1 MESAALTR
9 DAIAA
14 EVARFLHLL
23 TQPGDVFEVRAPK
36 CLERRGATYTST
48 VSGYFPHAS
57 IETAA
62 GLIAELDESALA
74 PGVYITLN
82 PIKPDLLARA
92 ANRLKRRAPET
103 TADSDILA
111 RRWLLIDV
119 DPVRPSGVSATDEE
133 LELARQRA
141 TAIWVFLSLQDWPE
155 PIVAMSGNGYHLLY
169 RIDLPAGD
177 SDLVRRVLAAI
188 ADHFD
193 DERVRIDRS
202 VHNPARITKIIGT
215 MARKGDDLPA
225 GEGIAARPHR
235 RSKLISVPD
244 DLRVVPVEALRA
256 LVESAKPP
264 PRSDP
269 PDTIERF
276 PATPEGV
283 RIWLEQRGVPV
294 KGVRRN
300 GTKTM
305 ILLERCPI
313 DPEIVS
319 TGSSDIAVLVGDDGR
334 LAYCN
339 RHNRGENFT
348 WPDLRR
354 VLDPEY
360 AARGQAHG
368 DVDLSGIMKC
378 GGGAEAAA
386 GVSNEPTSGAL
397 GVDATE
403 PADTPPTPP
412 PPDPGLLPAELL
424 RVPGFVGEVMDFCLA
439 TAPYPN
445 LVLAFCG
452 ALALQAFLASRK
464 VRDRGDNRTNIYLLG
479 LAHSS
484 AGKDWPRKVNTRI
497 VHEVGLSECLG
508 ERFASGE
515 GIQDALFK
523 QPGMIFQTD
532 EIDGMLQSIN
542 KARDARHEA
551 IMSTLLTM
559 YSSSN
564 SVYPMRRKAGKE
576 SPGVI
581 NQPSL
586 TIFGTAIPNH
596 YYEALSERMLTNGF
610 FARMLILEAGQR
622 GAGQEP
628 SIRDLPSR
636 VIETARW
643 WSEFSP
649 GKGNL
654 EHWHPVPKVV
664 PHTEAAKGLLVELRR
679 EAEAEYAA
687 AEQRQDAVGTTVW
700 GRVSEQVRKLAL
712 LHAISADA
720 REPSIDA
727 DAVRWAR
734 QLAMHQTRRMLYMAA
749 GHVAENP
756 FHAECLKLVKK
767 LREAPGRE
775 LPHSVLLKRMKMDS
789 KTFGALI
796 ETLAQQGDI
805 EVMTEA
811 RPGWPSRW
819 YRLPNGVKLE
829 GETSPGGET

>member
-1 MESAALTR
+1 MTR
-9 DAIAA
+9 DATTA
-14 EVARFLHLL
+14 EVARFLNLL
-23 TQPGDVFEVRAPK
+23 VQPGDVFEVRAPK

-48 VSGYFPHAS
+48 VSGYFTHAS

-62 GLIAELDESALA
+62 SLIAELDESGLA
-74 PGVYITLN
+74 PGVYVTLN
-82 PIKPDLLARA
+82 PVKPDLLARA

-103 TADSDILA
+103 TADGDILA

-119 DPVRPSGVSATDEE
+119 DPVRPSGVSSTDEE

-141 TAIWVFLSLQDWPE
+141 TTIYVFLATLGWPE
-155 PIVAMSGNGYHLLY
+155 PVVAMSGNGYHLLY
-169 RIDLPAGD
+169 RVDLPADD
-177 SDLVRRVLAAI
+177 SELVPRVLAAV

-193 DERVRIDRS
+193 DARISIDRS
-202 VHNPARITKIIGT
+202 VHNPARITKVIGT
-215 MARKGDDLPA
+215 VARKGDDLA
-225 GEGIAARPHR
+225 GSEGIAARPHR
-235 RSKLISVPD
+235 RSKLFSVPD
-244 DLRVVPVEALRA
+244 ALCVVPVQAQEA
-256 LVESAKPP
+256 LVESGTPP
-264 PRSDP
+264 PP
-269 PDTIERF
+269 TPQPDQIERF

-283 RIWLEQRGVPV
+283 RVWLEQRGVPV
-294 KGVRRN
+294 KGIRRN

-319 TGSSDIAVLVGDDGR
+319 TSTSDIAVLVGDDGK

-339 RHNRGENFT
+339 KHNRGEHFT
-348 WPDLRR
+348 WPELRR

-360 AARGQAHG
+360 AARGATHG
-368 DVDLSGIMKC
+368 DVDLSSIL
-378 GGGAEAAA
+378 APQTAIADD
-386 GVSNEPTSGAL
+386 SPPPPS
-397 GVDATE
+397 
-403 PADTPPTPP
+403 PA
-412 PPDPGLLPAELL
+412 PPDPGLLPPELL
-424 RVPGFVGEVMDFCLA
+424 RVPGFVGEVMDFCLD

-445 LVLAFCG
+445 CVLAFCG
-452 ALALQAFLASRK
+452 ALALQAFLAGRK
-464 VRDRGDNRTNIYLLG
+464 VRDGGDNRTNIYLLG

-564 SVYPMRRKAGKE
+564 SVFPMRRKAGKE
-576 SPGVI
+576 APGVI
-581 NQPSL
+581 DQPNMV
-586 TIFGTAIPNH
+586 IFGTAIPNH

-610 FARMLILEAGQR
+610 FARMLIFEAGQR

-628 SIRDLPSR
+628 SIRDLPPR

-664 PHTEAAKGLLVELRR
+664 EHTQAAKGLLIETRR
-679 EAEAEYAA
+679 EAEAEYAR
-687 AEQRQDAVGTTVW
+687 AEQAQDAVGTTVW

-712 LHAISADA
+712 LHAISANA

-727 DAVRWAR
+727 DAVQWAR
-734 QLAMHQTRRMLYMAA
+734 QLVMHQTRRMLYMAA

-767 LREAPGRE
+767 LREAPGRVMARNK
-775 LPHSVLLKRMKMDS
+775 LMRAMRCKLADFDQIIATLLMQ
-789 KTFGALI
+789 
-796 ETLAQQGDI
+796 EDI
-805 EVMTEA
+805 ECVDIPTRTKPA
-811 RPGWPSRW
+811 QG
-819 YRLPNGVKLE
+819 YRLP
-829 GETSPGGET
+829 

>member
-1 MESAALTR
+1 MRT
-9 DAIAA
+9 D
-14 EVARFLHLL
+14 VASEIIRFLNLL
-23 TQPGDVFEVRAPK
+23 VQPGDVFEVRAPK
-36 CLERRGATYTST
+36 CLERRGATYSST
-48 VSGYFPHAS
+48 VSGYFTHAS
-57 IETAA
+57 IESAA

-74 PGVYITLN
+74 PGVYVTLN
-82 PIKPDLLARA
+82 PVRPDLLARA

-103 TADSDILA
+103 TADGDIVV
-111 RRWLLIDV
+111 RRWLLVDV

-141 TAIWVFLSLQDWPE
+141 SAIYVFLSTLGWTE

-169 RIDLPAGD
+169 RIDLPVDEAE
-177 SDLVRRVLAAI
+177 LVRRVLAAI

-193 DERVRIDRS
+193 DALITIDRS

-235 RSKLISVPD
+235 RSKLINVPEEPC
-244 DLRVVPVEALRA
+244 VVPTEALEA

-264 PRSDP
+264 PPPSP
-269 PDTIERF
+269 PDQIERF

-283 RIWLEQRGVPV
+283 RVWLEQRGVPV

-300 GTKTM
+300 GTKSM
-305 ILLERCPI
+305 LLLERCPI

-319 TGSSDIAVLVGDDGR
+319 TGSSDIAVLVGDDGM

-339 RHNRGENFT
+339 KHNRGENFT

-368 DVDLSGIMKC
+368 GVDLSGMINRDPPPSP
-378 GGGAEAAA
+378 ER
-386 GVSNEPTSGAL
+386 VSA
-397 GVDATE
+397 VE
-403 PADTPPTPP
+403 PALASDAPAESPAIVA
-412 PPDPGLLPAELL
+412 PPDPGLLPTELL

-452 ALALQAFLASRK
+452 ALALQAFLAGRK
-464 VRDRGDNRTNIYLLG
+464 VRDGGDNRTNIYLLG

-497 VHEVGLSECLG
+497 VHEIGLSECLG

-523 QPGMIFQTD
+523 QPSMLFQTD

-576 SPGVI
+576 APGVI

-643 WSEFSP
+643 WSEFTP

-654 EHWHPVPKVV
+654 EHWHPIPKIV
-664 PHTEAAKGLLVELRR
+664 PHTEAAKGLLVDMRA

-687 AEQRQDAVGTTVW
+687 AEQAQDAVGTTVW

-712 LHAISADA
+712 LYAISANS

-727 DAVRWAR
+727 DAVRWAG
-734 QLAMHQTRRMLYMAA
+734 QVVMHQTRRMLYMAA

-756 FHAECLKLVKK
+756 FHAECLKLMKK
-767 LREAPGRE
+767 LREAPGRQ
-775 LPHSVLLKRMKMDS
+775 LSHQVLLKRMKLRAAD
-789 KTFGALI
+789 FRDLV
-796 ETLAQQGDI
+796 ETLIQRVDI
-805 EVMTEA
+805 EPVEVATA
-811 RPGWPSRW
+811 GRTGVA
-819 YRLPNGVKLE
+819 YRLLD
-829 GETSPGGET
+829 GGEG

>member
-1 MESAALTR
+1 MR

-14 EVARFLHLL
+14 EIARFLNLL
-23 TQPGDVFEVRAPK
+23 VQPDDVFEVRSPK

-48 VSGYFPHAS
+48 VSGYFTQPS

-62 GLIAELDESALA
+62 GLIAELDESGLA
-74 PGVYITLN
+74 PGVYVTLN
-82 PIKPDLLARA
+82 PVKSDLLARA

-103 TADSDILA
+103 TADGDIVA

-133 LELARQRA
+133 LELARQRVS
-141 TAIWVFLSLQDWPE
+141 AIYVFLSTLGWPE
-155 PIVAMSGNGYHLLY
+155 PVVAMSGNGYHLLY
-169 RIDLPAGD
+169 RIDLPVDD
-177 SDLVRRVLAAI
+177 SDLVRRILAAI

-193 DERVRIDRS
+193 DDRIVVDRS

-215 MARKGDDLPA
+215 MACKGDDLA
-225 GEGIAARPHR
+225 ASDGIAARPHR
-235 RSKLISVPD
+235 RSVLANAPD
-244 DLRVVPVEALRA
+244 QLQVVPVEALEA
-256 LVESAKPP
+256 LVATDTPP
-264 PRSDP
+264 PSTP
-269 PDTIERF
+269 PDRIERF
-276 PATPEGV
+276 PSTPDDV
-283 RIWLEQRGVPV
+283 RVWLEQHGAQV

-319 TGSSDIAVLVGDDGR
+319 TGSSDIAVLVGDDGM

-339 RHNRGENFT
+339 KHNRGENFT

-360 AARGQAHG
+360 AARGQAHDG
-368 DVDLSGIMKC
+368 VDLSGIL
-378 GGGAEAAA
+378 AP
-386 GVSNEPTSGAL
+386 S
-397 GVDATE
+397 
-403 PADTPPTPP
+403 TPPSAESPP
-412 PPDPGLLPAELL
+412 SAPAPSDPGLLPPELL
-424 RVPGFVGEVMDFCLA
+424 RMPGFVGEVMDHCLA

-452 ALALQAFLASRK
+452 ALALQAFLAGRR
-464 VRDRGDNRTNIYLLG
+464 VRDGGDNRTNIYLLG

-497 VHEVGLSECLG
+497 VHEVGLSGSLG

-523 QPGMIFQTD
+523 QPSILFQTD

-542 KARDARHEA
+542 KAKDARHEA

-576 SPGVI
+576 APGVI
-581 NQPSL
+581 DQPNMV
-586 TIFGTAIPNH
+586 IFGTAIPNH

-622 GAGQEP
+622 GNGQEP
-628 SIRDLPSR
+628 SIRDLPPR

-643 WSEFSP
+643 WTEFSP

-654 EHWHPVPKVV
+654 EHWHPTPKVV
-664 PHTEAAKGLLVELRR
+664 PHADAAKRLLVETRE
-679 EAEAEYAA
+679 EAETEYAR
-687 AEQRQDAVGTTVW
+687 AEEAQDAVGTTVW
-700 GRVSEQVRKLAL
+700 GRVSEQVRKLGL
-712 LHAISADA
+712 LHAISANA
-720 REPSIDA
+720 RAPVIDV

-734 QLAMHQTRRMLYMAA
+734 HLVMHQTRRMLFMAA

-756 FHAECLKLVKK
+756 FHAECLKLMKK

-775 LPHSVLLKRMKMDS
+775 LSHSVLLKRMKMDS
-789 KTFGALI
+789 KTFGMLV
-796 ETLAQQGDI
+796 ETLEQQGDI
-805 EVMTEA
+805 EVVTTA
-811 RPGWPSRW
+811 RPGWHVRT
-819 YRLPNGVKLE
+819 YRLINGVKHD

>member
-1 MESAALTR
+1 MRA
-9 DAIAA
+9 AIAS
-14 EVARFLHLL
+14 EVARFLYLL
-23 TQPGDVFEVRAPK
+23 TQPGEVFEVRAPK

-48 VSGYFPHAS
+48 VSGYFTHAS

-62 GLIAELDESALA
+62 SLIAELDESGLA
-74 PGVYITLN
+74 PGVYVTLN
-82 PIKPDLLARA
+82 PVRSDLLARA

-103 TADSDILA
+103 TADGDIVA
-111 RRWLLIDV
+111 RRWLLVDV

-141 TAIWVFLSLQDWPE
+141 TAIFVFLSTLGWPE
-155 PIVAMSGNGYHLLY
+155 PIVAMSGNGFHLLY
-169 RIDLPAGD
+169 RIDLPVD
-177 SDLVRRVLAAI
+177 DCELVRRVLAAV

-193 DERVRIDRS
+193 DEQIRIDRS
-202 VHNPARITKIIGT
+202 VHNPARITKVIGT
-215 MARKGDDLPA
+215 MARKGDDLA
-225 GEGIAARPHR
+225 ASEGIAARPHR
-235 RSKLISVPD
+235 RSELINVPD
-244 DLRVVPVEALRA
+244 EVRVVPTEALQA
-256 LVESAKPP
+256 IVESAKPP
-264 PRSDP
+264 PPPSP
-269 PDTIERF
+269 PDQIERF
-276 PATPEGV
+276 PSTPEGV
-283 RIWLEQRGVPV
+283 RAWLEQRGVPV
-294 KGVRRN
+294 KGMRRN

-305 ILLERCPI
+305 LLLERCPI

-319 TGSSDIAVLVGDDGR
+319 TGSSDIAVLVGDDGM

-354 VLDPEY
+354 AIDPEY

-368 DVDLSGIMKC
+368 GVDLSGIINRDPPQLP
-378 GGGAEAAA
+378 ER
-386 GVSNEPTSGAL
+386 VSP
-397 GVDATE
+397 VE
-403 PADTPPTPP
+403 PAPASDEPSESPATVA

-424 RVPGFVGEVMDFCLA
+424 RVPGLVGEVMDFCLE

-445 LVLAFCG
+445 LALAFCG
-452 ALALQAFLASRK
+452 ALALQAFLAGRK
-464 VRDRGDNRTNIYLLG
+464 VRDGGDNRTNVYLLG

-497 VHEVGLSECLG
+497 VHEIGLSECLG

-523 QPGMIFQTD
+523 QPGMLFQTD

-581 NQPSL
+581 DQPGL
-586 TIFGTAIPNH
+586 VIFGTAIPNH

-628 SIRDLPSR
+628 SIRDLPPR

-643 WSEFSP
+643 WSDFSP

-664 PHTEAAKGLLVELRR
+664 PHTEDAKGLLVEMRG
-679 EAEAEYAA
+679 EAEAEYAR
-687 AEQRQDAVGTTVW
+687 AEQAQDAVGTTVW

-712 LHAISADA
+712 LYAISANA

-734 QLAMHQTRRMLYMAA
+734 QLVMHQTRRMLFMAA

-805 EVMTEA
+805 EVLTEA

>member
-1 MESAALTR
+1 MRAAV
-9 DAIAA
+9 AS
-14 EVARFLHLL
+14 EVARFLSVLV
-23 TQPGDVFEVRAPK
+23 PPSDVFEVRAPK
-36 CLERRGATYTST
+36 CLERRGTTYTST
-48 VSGYFPHAS
+48 MSGYFTHSA

-74 PGVYITLN
+74 PGVYVTLN
-82 PIKPDLLARA
+82 PVKADLLARA

-103 TADSDILA
+103 TADSDIVA

-141 TAIWVFLSLQDWPE
+141 TAIYVFLATLGWPQ
-155 PIVAMSGNGYHLLY
+155 PVVAMSGNGYHLLY
-169 RIDLPAGD
+169 RIDPPVDDG
-177 SDLVRRVLAAI
+177 DLVRRVLVAI

-193 DERVRIDRS
+193 DDRVRIDRS
-202 VHNPARITKIIGT
+202 VHNPARITKVIGT
-215 MARKGDDLPA
+215 MARKGDDLA
-225 GEGIAARPHR
+225 GSEGITARPHR
-235 RSKLISVPD
+235 RSKLIDVPD
-244 DLRVVPVEALRA
+244 ELQVVPAEALQA
-256 LVESAKPP
+256 LVESGKPP
-264 PRSDP
+264 PPPPTP
-269 PDTIERF
+269 PDQIERF
-276 PATPEGV
+276 PATPDGV
-283 RIWLEQRGVPV
+283 RVWLEQRGVPV

-305 ILLERCPI
+305 LLLERCPI

-319 TGSSDIAVLVGDDGR
+319 TSSSDIAVLVGDDGK

-360 AARGQAHG
+360 AARGVTHS
-368 DVDLSGIMKC
+368 DVDLSGIL
-378 GGGAEAAA
+378 ALPTTAADE
-386 GVSNEPTSGAL
+386 SQPPPS
-397 GVDATE
+397 
-403 PADTPPTPP
+403 PA
-412 PPDPGLLPAELL
+412 PPDPGLLPPDLL
-424 RVPGFVGEVMDFCLA
+424 HVPGFVGEVMDFCLA

-452 ALALQAFLASRK
+452 ALALQAFLAGRK
-464 VRDRGDNRTNIYLLG
+464 VRDGGDNRTNIYLLG

-484 AGKDWPRKVNTRI
+484 AGKDWPRKLNTRI
-497 VHEVGLSECLG
+497 VHEVGLSGSLG

-523 QPGMIFQTD
+523 QPSMLFQTD

-542 KARDARHEA
+542 KAKDARHEA

-564 SVYPMRRKAGKE
+564 SVFPMRRKAGKE
-576 SPGVI
+576 TPGVI
-581 NQPSL
+581 DQPGL
-586 TIFGTAIPNH
+586 VIFGTAIPNH

-628 SIRDLPSR
+628 SIRDLPPR

-643 WSEFSP
+643 WTEFSP

-664 PHTEAAKGLLVELRR
+664 PHTDAATSLLVEMRH
-679 EAEAEYAA
+679 EAETEYAR
-687 AEQRQDAVGTTVW
+687 AEEAQDAVGTTVW

-712 LHAISADA
+712 LHAISANA

-727 DAVRWAR
+727 DGVQWAR
-734 QLAMHQTRRMLYMAA
+734 RLVMHQTRRMLCRVTD
-749 GHVAENP
+749 HVAENP
-756 FHAECLKLVKK
+756 FHAECLKLMRR
-767 LREAPGRE
+767 LRESPGRVMARNK
-775 LPHSVLLKRMKMDS
+775 LMRAMHAKLADFDQMIATLLM
-789 KTFGALI
+789 
-796 ETLAQQGDI
+796 QGDI
-805 EVMTEA
+805 ECVEIPTRTKPA
-811 RPGWPSRW
+811 QG
-819 YRLPNGVKLE
+819 YRLP
-829 GETSPGGET
+829 

>member
-1 MESAALTR
+1 MR

-14 EVARFLHLL
+14 EIARFLNLL
-23 TQPGDVFEVRAPK
+23 VQPDDVFEVRSPK

-48 VSGYFPHAS
+48 VSGYFTHAS
-57 IETAA
+57 IEAAA
-62 GLIAELDESALA
+62 GLIAELDESGLA
-74 PGVYITLN
+74 PGVYVTLN
-82 PIKPDLLARA
+82 PVRSDLLARA
-92 ANRLKRRAPET
+92 ANRLKRRTPET
-103 TADSDILA
+103 TADGDTIM

-119 DPVRPSGVSATDEE
+119 DPVRPSGVSATDDE
-133 LELARQRA
+133 LELAQQRA
-141 TAIWVFLSLQDWPE
+141 NGIKMFLTALGWPE

-169 RIDLPAGD
+169 QINLPVDDA
-177 SDLVRRVLAAI
+177 DLVRRVLAAV

-193 DERVRIDRS
+193 DDCIVVDRS
-202 VHNPARITKIIGT
+202 VHNPARITKVIGT
-215 MARKGDDLPA
+215 MARKGDDLA
-225 GEGIAARPHR
+225 ASDGIAARPHR
-235 RSKLISVPD
+235 RSALVSVPD
-244 DLRVVPVEALRA
+244 ELCVVPVKALEALVA
-256 LVESAKPP
+256 TDTPP
-264 PRSDP
+264 PSTP
-269 PDTIERF
+269 PDRIERF
-276 PATPEGV
+276 PSTPDGV
-283 RIWLEQRGVPV
+283 RVWLEQRGVPV

-305 ILLERCPI
+305 LLLERCPI

-319 TGSSDIAVLVGDDGR
+319 TGSSDIAVLVGDDGM

-339 RHNRGENFT
+339 KHNRGENFT

-360 AARGQAHG
+360 AARGQPHDG
-368 DVDLSGIMKC
+368 VDLSGIL
-378 GGGAEAAA
+378 AP
-386 GVSNEPTSGAL
+386 S
-397 GVDATE
+397 
-403 PADTPPTPP
+403 TPPAAESPP
-412 PPDPGLLPAELL
+412 PPAPAQSDPGLLPPELL
-424 RVPGFVGEVMDFCLA
+424 RMPGFVGEVMDFCLA

-452 ALALQAFLASRK
+452 ALALQAFLAGRK
-464 VRDRGDNRTNIYLLG
+464 VRDGGDNRTNIYLLG

-484 AGKDWPRKVNTRI
+484 AGKDWPRKINTRI
-497 VHEVGLSECLG
+497 VHEVGLSGSLG

-523 QPGMIFQTD
+523 QQSMLFQTD

-542 KARDARHEA
+542 KAKDARHEA

-581 NQPSL
+581 DQPNMV
-586 TIFGTAIPNH
+586 IFGTAIPNH

-628 SIRDLPSR
+628 SIRDLPPR

-643 WSEFSP
+643 WTEFSP

-654 EHWHPVPKVV
+654 EHWHPTPKVV
-664 PHTEAAKGLLVELRR
+664 PHTDAAKRLLVETRE
-679 EAEAEYAA
+679 EAESEYAR
-687 AEQRQDAVGTTVW
+687 AEQAQDAVGTTVW

-712 LHAISADA
+712 LHAISANA
-720 REPSIDA
+720 RAPVIDV

-734 QLAMHQTRRMLYMAA
+734 QLVMHQTRRMLFMAA

-756 FHAECLKLVKK
+756 FHAECLKLMKK
-767 LREAPGRE
+767 LREAPHRQ
-775 LPHSVLLKRMKMDS
+775 LSHQVLLKRMKMRATD
-789 KTFGALI
+789 FRDLI
-796 ETLAQQGDI
+796 ETLVQRNDI
-805 EVMTEA
+805 EPIPVATA
-811 RPGWPSRW
+811 GRTGVA
-819 YRLPNGVKLE
+819 YRLID
-829 GETSPGGET
+829 GGEG

>member
-1 MESAALTR
+1 MESSALTR
-9 DAIAA
+9 DAITTD
-14 EVARFLHLL
+14 VARFLTLL
-23 TQPGDVFEVRAPK
+23 VQPGDVFEVRAPK

-48 VSGYFPHAS
+48 VSGYFTHAS
-57 IETAA
+57 IEAAA
-62 GLIAELDESALA
+62 GLIAELDESGLA
-74 PGVYITLN
+74 PGVYLTLN
-82 PIKPDLLARA
+82 PVRSDLLARA

-103 TADSDILA
+103 TADGDILA

-141 TAIWVFLSLQDWPE
+141 SAIYVFLSTLGWPE

-169 RIDLPAGD
+169 PIDLAVD
-177 SDLVRRVLAAI
+177 DNELVRRVLAAI
-188 ADHFD
+188 AEHFD
-193 DERVRIDRS
+193 DARIATDRS
-202 VHNPARITKIIGT
+202 VHNPARITKVIGT
-215 MARKGDDLPA
+215 VARKGDDLV
-225 GEGIAARPHR
+225 GGDGIAARPHR
-235 RSKLISVPD
+235 RSKLINVPGEV
-244 DLRVVPVEALRA
+244 RAVPTEALQA
-256 LVESAKPP
+256 LVESATPP
-264 PRSDP
+264 PPPSSP
-269 PDTIERF
+269 PDQIERF
-276 PATPEGV
+276 PATPDGV
-283 RIWLEQRGVPV
+283 RVWLEQRGVPV

-319 TGSSDIAVLVGDDGR
+319 TGSSDIAVLVGDDGL

-339 RHNRGENFT
+339 KHNRGENFT

-360 AARGQAHG
+360 AARGTAR
-368 DVDLSGIMKC
+368 DAVDLSGMINRDPPPSP
-378 GGGAEAAA
+378 ER
-386 GVSNEPTSGAL
+386 VSA
-397 GVDATE
+397 VE
-403 PADTPPTPP
+403 PAPASDEPSEPPATVA
-412 PPDPGLLPAELL
+412 PPDPGLLPTELL

-452 ALALQAFLASRK
+452 ALALQAFLAGRK
-464 VRDRGDNRTNIYLLG
+464 VRDGGDNRTNIYLLG

-497 VHEVGLSECLG
+497 VHEIGLSEGLG

-523 QPGMIFQTD
+523 QPSMLFQTD

-610 FARMLILEAGQR
+610 FARMIILEAGQR

-628 SIRDLPSR
+628 SIRELPPR

-643 WSEFSP
+643 WSDFSP
-649 GKGNL
+649 GRGNL

-664 PHTEAAKGLLVELRR
+664 PHTEAAKSLLVELRR

-712 LHAISADA
+712 LHAISANA

-734 QLAMHQTRRMLYMAA
+734 RLVMHQTRRMLYRVTD
-749 GHVAENP
+749 HVAENP
-756 FHAECLKLVKK
+756 FHAECLKLMRR
-767 LREAPGRE
+767 LRESPGRTMARNK
-775 LPHSVLLKRMKMDS
+775 LMRAMHAKLADFDQMIATLLM
-789 KTFGALI
+789 
-796 ETLAQQGDI
+796 QGDVECVEI
-805 EVMTEA
+805 PTRTKPA
-811 RPGWPSRW
+811 QG
-819 YRLPNGVKLE
+819 YRLL
-829 GETSPGGET
+829 

>member
-1 MESAALTR
+1 MSRNTITIE
-9 DAIAA
+9 I
-14 EVARFLHLL
+14 ARFLNLL
-23 TQPGDVFEVRAPK
+23 VQPGDVFEVRAPK

-48 VSGYFPHAS
+48 VSGYFMHDS

-74 PGVYITLN
+74 PGVYVTLN
-82 PIKPDLLARA
+82 PVRPDLLARA

-103 TADSDILA
+103 SADGDILA

-119 DPVRPSGVSATDEE
+119 DPIRPSGVSATDEE

-141 TAIWVFLSLQDWPE
+141 SAIYVFLSTLGWPE

-169 RIDLPAGD
+169 HIDLPVD
-177 SDLVRRVLAAI
+177 DCDLVRRVLAAI

-193 DERVRIDRS
+193 DARITIDRS

-225 GEGIAARPHR
+225 GEGITARPHR
-235 RSKLISVPD
+235 RSKLFNVPD
-244 DLRVVPVEALRA
+244 EVRVVPVEALEA

-264 PRSDP
+264 PPASP
-269 PDTIERF
+269 PDQIERF

-283 RIWLEQRGVPV
+283 RVWLEQRGVPV

-305 ILLERCPI
+305 LLLERCPI
-313 DPEIVS
+313 NPEIVS
-319 TGSSDIAVLVGDDGR
+319 TSSSDIAVLVGDDGR

-360 AARGQAHG
+360 AARGETRN
-368 DVDLSGIMKC
+368 DIDLSGIMNTRS
-378 GGGAEAAA
+378 GAERATAS
-386 GVSNEPTSGAL
+386 GEMNEPPPGAL

-403 PADTPPTPP
+403 TADTPPTPP
-412 PPDPGLLPAELL
+412 PPDPGLLPTELL
-424 RVPGFVGEVMDFCLA
+424 RVPGFVGEVMDFCLD

-452 ALALQAFLASRK
+452 ALALQAFLAGRK
-464 VRDRGDNRTNIYLLG
+464 VRDGGDNRTNMYLLG

-497 VHEVGLSECLG
+497 LHEIGLSECLG

-523 QPGMIFQTD
+523 QPGMLFQTD

-576 SPGVI
+576 APGVI
-581 NQPSL
+581 DQPGL
-586 TIFGTAIPNH
+586 VIFGTAIPNH

-628 SIRDLPSR
+628 SIRDLPTR

-643 WSEFSP
+643 WSEFMP

-654 EHWHPVPKVV
+654 EHWHPVPRVV
-664 PHTEAAKGLLVELRR
+664 PHTDAAKRLLIEMRA
-679 EAEAEYAA
+679 EAEAEYAK
-687 AEQRQDAVGTTVW
+687 AEEAQDAVGTTVW

-712 LHAISADA
+712 LHAISANA

-734 QLAMHQTRRMLYMAA
+734 QLVMHQTRRMLYMAA

-756 FHAECLKLVKK
+756 FHAECLKLMKK
-767 LREAPGRE
+767 LREAPDRMMARNK
-775 LPHSVLLKRMKMDS
+775 LMRAMHAKLADFDQIIATLLMQ
-789 KTFGALI
+789 
-796 ETLAQQGDI
+796 EDI
-805 EVMTEA
+805 ECVDIPTRTKPA
-811 RPGWPSRW
+811 QG
-819 YRLPNGVKLE
+819 YRLP
-829 GETSPGGET
+829 

>member
-1 MESAALTR
+1 MR
-9 DAIAA
+9 DAITI
-14 EVARFLHLL
+14 EVARFLELL
-23 TQPGDVFEVRAPK
+23 VQPGEVFEVRAPK

-48 VSGYFPHAS
+48 VSGYFTHAS

-62 GLIAELDESALA
+62 GLIAELDESGLA
-74 PGVYITLN
+74 PGVYVTLN
-82 PIKPDLLARA
+82 PVKPDLLARA

-103 TADSDILA
+103 TADGDILT

-133 LELARQRA
+133 RELARQRA
-141 TAIWVFLSLQDWPE
+141 TAIYVFLSTLGWPE
-155 PIVAMSGNGYHLLY
+155 PVVAMSGNGYHLLY
-169 RIDLPAGD
+169 RIDLPVND
-177 SDLVRRVLAAI
+177 DELVRRGLVAI

-193 DERVRIDRS
+193 DDHVKIDRT
-202 VHNPARITKIIGT
+202 VHNPARITKVIGT
-215 MARKGDDLPA
+215 MARKGDDLA
-225 GEGIAARPHR
+225 GSEGIVARPHR
-235 RSKLISVPD
+235 RSKLIDVPD
-244 DLRVVPVEALRA
+244 ELQVVPAEALQA
-256 LVESAKPP
+256 LVETGKPP
-264 PRSDP
+264 PPSSP
-269 PDTIERF
+269 PDQIERF
-276 PATPEGV
+276 PKTPEGV
-283 RIWLEQRGVPV
+283 RVWLEQRGVPV

-319 TGSSDIAVLVGDDGR
+319 TGSSDIAVLVGDDGM

-339 RHNRGENFT
+339 KHNRGEHFT

-360 AARGQAHG
+360 AARGTAH
-368 DVDLSGIMKC
+368 DAVDLSGMINRDPPES
-378 GGGAEAAA
+378 AERVTAVGPAPLPDE
-386 GVSNEPTSGAL
+386 SSESP
-397 GVDATE
+397 ATV
-403 PADTPPTPP
+403 A
-412 PPDPGLLPAELL
+412 PPDPGLLPSELL
-424 RVPGFVGEVMDFCLA
+424 RVPGFVGEVMDFCLD

-445 LVLAFCG
+445 PVLAFCG
-452 ALALQAFLASRK
+452 ALALQAFLAGRK
-464 VRDRGDNRTNIYLLG
+464 VRDGGDNRTNIYLLG

-497 VHEVGLSECLG
+497 VHEIGLSECLG

-523 QPGMIFQTD
+523 QPGMLFQTD

-576 SPGVI
+576 APGVI

-610 FARMLILEAGQR
+610 FARMLIFEAGQR
-622 GAGQEP
+622 GNGQEP
-628 SIRDLPSR
+628 SIRDLPTR
-636 VIETARW
+636 IIETARW

-654 EHWHPVPKVV
+654 EHWHPIPKIV
-664 PHTEAAKGLLVELRR
+664 PHTEAAKSLLVETRH
-679 EAEAEYAA
+679 EAEVEYAA

-712 LHAISADA
+712 LHAISANA
-720 REPSIDA
+720 REPVIDA

-734 QLAMHQTRRMLYMAA
+734 RLVMHQTRRMLCKVTD
-749 GHVAENP
+749 HVAENP
-756 FHAECLKLVKK
+756 FHAECLKLMRR
-767 LREAPGRE
+767 LRESPGRVMARNR
-775 LPHSVLLKRMKMDS
+775 LMRAMHAKLADFDQMIATLLM
-789 KTFGALI
+789 
-796 ETLAQQGDI
+796 QGDI
-805 EVMTEA
+805 QCVEIPTRTKPA
-811 RPGWPSRW
+811 QG
-819 YRLPNGVKLE
+819 YRLL
-829 GETSPGGET
+829 